1 MSFEEGHTFDPRGR
15 GERATWKRASEA
27 RARDL
32 STGWDAR
39 ASQKMACAHVID
51 TRGTRR
57 AWRAENTRVEVI
69 SHRAR
74 SKSTLSARATPLV
87 PAQKHKVERSD
98 SG

>member
-1 MSFEEGHTFDPRGR
+1 MLGKIDEARGLS
-15 GERATWKRASEA
+15 GEHATWKRASEA

-39 ASQKMACAHVID
+39 ASRKIACGHVID

-87 PAQKHKVERSD
+87 PVQKHKVERSG